1 MRIPFLRS
9 GGRRSAVSER
19 LGGLFLTDNY
29 SNGALDGGQCLS
41 SEGGMGIEQRL
52 PPAVVGVYDKPQA
65 FLGGEKLLVVHDGKV
80 IYDGQQLGEVTEGP
94 KTVARVGRRIVIF
107 PDKLYVDE
115 KKGELLPMEAEV
127 SGVGFVFGSNTIS
140 KNGGEPWPFRSGDAV
155 EISGCSVHPGNDLT
169 LIVRKTEGQV
179 LTFDDNA
186 FDEGTETGEVTV
198 ARRVPSLEVMCESG
212 NRLWGCAGDTI
223 YASKPGD
230 PLNFY
235 VYDGLST
242 DSYALGVGSGGF
254 TACGQYGSH
263 VIFFKEDTACKIY
276 GTRPSNYQLMT
287 TRIPGVAKGCAG
299 TLWVDS
305 EDMYYF
311 GGGGLYAYSGG
322 VPRLLSAQLGFIKA
336 EEACGGVWKGKY
348 YLSVKG
354 LGTLVYDIAASK
366 WLPWGP
372 EEGVGM
378 ARTDGGMFMLERGG
392 RLLQLDEGQDG
403 EEWSARLRPFKDGDN
418 RHVTYL
424 SLVIDARPEDRA
436 WMAVEVSFDGG
447 AFKQLALFD
456 GRHRGIRPVY
466 LPPNRGQRLAVR
478 LKGRGRCPVYAIER
492 IFKLGS
498 ETE

>member
-1 MRIPFLRS
+1 MRIPFLR
-9 GGRRSAVSER
+9 GGGKRSSISER
-19 LGGLFLTDNY
+19 LGGLCLTDSY
-29 SNGALDGGQCLS
+29 LNGALAGGRCLS
-41 SEGGMGIEQRL
+41 SDGGPGITQRL
-52 PPAVVGVYDKPQA
+52 PPAEAGFYGAPQA
-65 FLGGEKLLVVHDGKV
+65 FLGGEKLFIIHNNKVVYGGQELGQVTAGK
-80 IYDGQQLGEVTEGP
+80 

-115 KKGELLPMEAEV
+115 RKSELLPMEAEAAV
-127 SGVGFVFGSNTIS
+127 SGLVFGSNTIS
-140 KNGGEPWPFRSGDAV
+140 KSGGEPWPFRSGDAV
-155 EISGCSVHPGNDLT
+155 EISGCSLHPGNDLT
-169 LIVRKTEGQV
+169 LIIRKAEGQV

-186 FDEGTETGEVTV
+186 FDEGTETSQVTV
-198 ARRVPSLEVMCESG
+198 ARRVPDLEVLCESG

-263 VIFFKEDTACKIY
+263 VIFFKEDMACKLY

-322 VPRLLSAQLGFIKA
+322 VPQLLSSQLGYIKA

-348 YLSVKG
+348 YLSLKG
-354 LGTLVYDIAASK
+354 LGTLVYDIAGRR
-366 WLPWGP
+366 WLPWGD
-372 EEGVGM
+372 EEGIGM
-378 ARTDGGMFMLERGG
+378 AKTDEGMFMLERGG
-392 RLLQLDEGQDG
+392 RLLMLDEGHEG
-403 EEWSARLRPFKDGDN
+403 EDWSARLRPFKDGDN
-418 RHVTYL
+418 RHMTSL
-424 SLVIDARPEDRA
+424 SLVIDARPEEGA
-436 WMAVEVSFDGG
+436 WLAVDVSFDGG
-447 AFKQLALFD
+447 PFKQMALFD
-456 GRHRGIRPVY
+456 GGHRGIRPIY
-466 LPPNRGQRLAVR
+466 LPPNRGQSMAVGLR
-478 LKGRGRCPVYAIER
+478 GRGRCPIYAIER
-492 IFKLGS
+492 IYRMGS